1 MTTKDTYTTDLIADT
16 FGESRPWTPKSGQNQ
31 CNLWLNNAYE
41 LISPINNQLS
51 DAQIRNLVE
60 ERAGHRP
67 VNVILVTDADTKD
80 DLRIVGPN
88 RPLIARQLAT
98 PQVIDLLRSAKN
110 MQRRDA
116 ASFIERELRRI
127 EESVLPGI
135 RVKEL
140 LTPHYMRTRMKD
152 TRHRRNLETAASNIK
167 RITRNDNWRTIFR
180 QLGYSIQQL
189 PKQGHLL
196 THQNQ
201 RTAVVLPLKT
211 PEHFSRMDE
220 NGQLPDGLVLN
231 ECKAQG
237 APWGILAS
245 NTRFRIFQAN
255 PNIGSA
261 TARYIEIDAQELNKE
276 DHLYIGVLA
285 PQALKPDDGWLTKWA
300 NEARD
305 FGEELRK
312 GLEDRLRATA
322 LPQLAKGLGKH
333 IQQSENADLS
343 DRDQLQNIEQA
354 VLTLVFRYMFL
365 LHVEARGYL
374 PINSQRYRPQS
385 ARKLAEDCRLEPWEL
400 DPRSTQRW
408 NRLQTLVKMIRN
420 GDQSAGIPP
429 YNGSLFAPD
438 KFPGAEMLENAEITD
453 NFIAPAIQAIA
464 FENKAPDEAGL
475 DYAGL
480 QIGHLGAIYESLLA
494 MRLTHANQ
502 NLIYEPKRDTFRP
515 ATQTEKPDIQKSDLF
530 YQTEKGGRKAGGV
543 YYTRHEFVKH
553 LLNNSLI
560 PALDQ
565 HLHKIK
571 KLAKTKPR
579 QAADKLF
586 DFAIVDPAMGSGHF
600 LTVALDMMADHIE
613 LFLADINGLPTI
625 KDQLDELRKGQN
637 QNLANIEDVDLLRRL
652 ILKRCIYGVDISP
665 MAVEVANVTLW
676 LASFVPGLALSYLG
690 SNLKCGD
697 SLIGVADPGIVL
709 SNEIPLFS
717 ERAGKAMQQAVKL
730 QHKLANISDITPE
743 QVEESQQLHNDVHQ
757 ATAGIRRAYNLWAA
771 DPLGMENARQ
781 DLELHAEHIIDGRYE
796 RNAKISQTIDQS
808 QQIAHQYNF
817 FHWPLEFPHVFHRDN
832 SGFDVVVGN
841 PPWKKVKVEKHNF
854 LALYDPG
861 IRGVK
866 NNIERDARAADLL
879 QDYPDLLNHF
889 EVTTEKSAATRRF
902 FNINGGYV
910 QQGRGDTDLYK
921 LFCER
926 YASLAAS
933 LGYIGVVLPRV
944 AFLTDGSRGFRRWFF
959 TKCRP
964 LRVDAILNNKQW
976 AFPIHPQFIIA
987 LVTARVGTPPTG
999 NMIVTGPSIS
1009 LEQFQSN
1016 LDGDGIQIDLSELA
1030 FWTPARV
1037 EDKDK
1042 RPGWELPLLS
1052 TKLHVDILA
1061 KIRSGPS
1068 IDRLLSPGSVKNA
1081 KIEKGV
1087 SVASHVAPYR
1097 EIDEAQQKPLFNHPA
1112 DPEFSVPVWKGRSL
1126 GQYDPHGRDPVGY
1139 CNWGEVLDFVQ
1150 SKRVRGRVFKRN
1162 MSEEQLNDIENH
1174 PINGARIAYRRIAH
1188 ATNSRTAIACLVPP
1202 RIPLTDSVP
1211 YLIFS
1216 QDWIEVNQSFVLGIL
1231 NSVPF
1236 DWQCRRY
1243 AERHLD
1249 FFLFNSLCFPPIEN
1263 TPWEQIGKLA
1273 ARLSCVDD
1281 RFAHFAKQAGVQHG
1295 PLSPEQHQDMRAQI
1309 DALVAHAYGLT
1320 ESELD
1325 FIFTDFSPK
1334 AVTPAYRQLTLQKYQ
1349 AL

>member
-1 MTTKDTYTTDLIADT
+1 MTSTNIIANT

-51 DAQIRNLVE
+51 DAQIRSLVE

-88 RPLIARQLAT
+88 NPLIARQLAT
-98 PQVIDLLRSAKN
+98 PQVIDLLRNAKN
-110 MQRRDA
+110 MQQRDA

-196 THQNQ
+196 THQDQ
-201 RTAVVLPLKT
+201 RTAVVLPLKN

-261 TARYIEIDAQELNKE
+261 TARYIEIDAQELNKD
-276 DHLYIGVLA
+276 DHLYIGILA

-312 GLEDRLRATA
+312 GLEDRLRTTA

-333 IQQSENADLS
+333 IRQSENADLT

-374 PINSQRYRPQS
+374 PVNSQRYRPQS

-400 DPRSTQRW
+400 DTRSTQRW

-515 ATQTEKPDIQKSDLF
+515 ATQSEKPDIQKSDLF

-697 SLIGVADPGIVL
+697 SLIGVADPKIVL

-717 ERAGKAMQQAVKL
+717 ERAGKAMQQAVEL

-796 RNAKISQTIDQS
+796 RNTKISQTINKA
-808 QQIAHQYNF
+808 QQIANQYNF
-817 FHWPLEFPHVFHRDN
+817 FHWPLEFPHVFHREN

-841 PPWKKVKVEKHNF
+841 PPWDKVKIEKPGF
-854 LALYDPG
+854 LSLHDPG
-861 IRGVK
+861 ILGLK
-866 NNIERDARAADLL
+866 STTERDAR
-879 QDYPDLLNHF
+879 
-889 EVTTEKSAATRRF
+889 EKQLFDSSPYLKVELENTIEKIKRRRGF
-902 FNINGGYV
+902 FKSDSGYNY
-910 QQGRGDTDLYK
+910 QGSGDTDLFK

-926 YASLAAS
+926 YAYLARVD
-933 LGYIGVVLPRV
+933 GRIGVVLPH
-944 AFLTDGSRGFRRWFF
+944 ATFTNHGSTKFREWLF
-959 TKCRP
+959 TQNKVQR
-964 LRVDAILNNKQW
+964 LDTILNTKHW
-976 AFPIHPQFIIA
+976 AFPIHAQFSIA
-987 LVTARVGTPPTG
+987 LVASSRNVPDKGFSLAT
-999 NMIVTGPSIS
+999 TGPSENLEEFEDYAKNGGIS
-1009 LEQFQSN
+1009 IPSSVITARYEIPNLTSN
-1016 LDGDGIQIDLSELA
+1016 DGVEVLGKLKSGIPFENFCFPRESIFSKKSIPLAAAPRLALVPEL
-1030 FWTPARV
+1030 
-1037 EDKDK
+1037 
-1042 RPGWELPLLS
+1042 
-1052 TKLHVDILA
+1052 H
-1061 KIRSGPS
+1061 
-1068 IDRLLSPGSVKNA
+1068 
-1081 KIEKGV
+1081 
-1087 SVASHVAPYR
+1087 
-1097 EIDEAQQKPLFNHPA
+1097 EAQQR
-1112 DPEFSVPVWKGRSL
+1112 EMFSHSQGIEVWKGRSFHT
-1126 GQYDPHGRDPVGY
+1126 YDPCRNDPAGY
-1139 CNWGEVLDFVQ
+1139 ADKQEVIEWLVDRR
-1150 SKRVRGRVFKRN
+1150 KRSRVLSDLFTAQELEDPKTLPVN
-1162 MSEEQLNDIENH
+1162 F
-1174 PINGARIAYRRIAH
+1174 ARVAFH
-1188 ATNSRTAIACLVPP
+1188 DVTNSIDYDTVVACLIPP
-1202 RIPLTDSVP
+1202 MTPLTHSAP
-1211 YLIFS
+1211 YLACVRWTAT
-1216 QDWIEVNQSFVLGIL
+1216 QQAYLLGVL
-1231 NSVPF
+1231 NSLPF
-1236 DWQCRRY
+1236 DWQARRY
-1243 AERHLD
+1243 VKLHLS
-1249 FFLFNSLCFPPIEN
+1249 FYILNMLCFPPIEN

-1273 ARLSCVDD
+1273 ARLSCVDE
-1281 RFAHFAKQAGVQHG
+1281 RFADFAKQAGVQHG

-1320 ESELD
+1320 EHELD

>member
-1 MTTKDTYTTDLIADT
+1 MTSTNIIADT
-16 FGESRPWTPKSGQNQ
+16 FGESRPWTPKSGQHQ
-31 CNLWLNNAYE
+31 CNLWLNNTYE

-60 ERAGHRP
+60 ERAGHRS

-98 PQVIDLLRSAKN
+98 PQVIDLLRNAKS
-110 MQRRDA
+110 MQQRDA

-196 THQNQ
+196 THQDQ
-201 RTAVVLPLKT
+201 RTAVVLPLKN

-237 APWGILAS
+237 AHWGILAS

-276 DHLYIGVLA
+276 DRLYIGILA

-333 IQQSENADLS
+333 IRQSENADLS

-515 ATQTEKPDIQKSDLF
+515 ATQAEKPDIQKSDLF

-697 SLIGVADPGIVL
+697 SLIGVADPEIVL

-717 ERAGKAMQQAVKL
+717 ERAGKAMQQAVEL

-771 DPLGMENARQ
+771 DPLGMKNARQ
-781 DLELHAEHIIDGRYE
+781 DLELHAEHILDGRYQ
-796 RNAKISQTIDQS
+796 RNAKISQTIAKAH
-808 QQIAHQYNF
+808 QIANQYNF
-817 FHWPLEFPHVFHRDN
+817 FHWPLEFPHVFHREN

-841 PPWKKVKVEKHNF
+841 PPWNKIKFEKPNF
-854 LALYDPG
+854 LALHDPG
-861 IRGVK
+861 FKGVRSAK
-866 NNIERDARAADLL
+866 DRDLREQKLFVARPGLKDQMERQVSQVDLQRL
-879 QDYPDLLNHF
+879 FFKEGNGYIYQGSGDSDLF
-889 EVTTEKSAATRRF
+889 
-902 FNINGGYV
+902 
-910 QQGRGDTDLYK
+910 K

-926 YASLAAS
+926 YTVLASKGAF
-933 LGYIGVVLPRV
+933 IGVVLPRG
-944 AFLTDGSRGFRRWFF
+944 AFVNEGSTAFRKWIFRENAVQ
-959 TKCRP
+959 RID
-964 LRVDAILNNKQW
+964 LVLNNRRW
-976 AFPIHPQFIIA
+976 AFPIHPQYSIA
-987 LVTARVGTPPTG
+987 LLAVQRFKPDSDAIL
-999 NMIVTGPSIS
+999 NLTGPSTN
-1009 LEQFQSN
+1009 LDQFNQVTSN
-1016 LDGDGIQIDLSELA
+1016 LGTEIKSSTLDRSYIVPLIPHQEHADVLTAMSRGMRFDFLKIYDFSKKIVNPAAAPSLA
-1030 FWTPARV
+1030 LYT
-1037 EDKDK
+1037 EMH
-1042 RPGWELPLLS
+1042 S
-1052 TKLHVDILA
+1052 
-1061 KIRSGPS
+1061 
-1068 IDRLLSPGSVKNA
+1068 
-1081 KIEKGV
+1081 
-1087 SVASHVAPYR
+1087 
-1097 EIDEAQQKPLFNHPA
+1097 AQQRGLFANPQG
-1112 DPEFSVPVWKGRSL
+1112 EGRIKVWKGSSFD
-1126 GQYDPHGRDPVGY
+1126 QYDPHGNNPAGY
-1139 CNWGEVLDFVQ
+1139 AYMNKVEEFLQPKRLNSSVFREVFPQHV
-1150 SKRVRGRVFKRN
+1150 
-1162 MSEEQLNDIENH
+1162 LNDPKTLPVYTE
-1174 PINGARIAYRRIAH
+1174 RIAFRAITNR
-1188 ATNSRTAIACLVPP
+1188 TNSRTVISCLVPKCT
-1202 RIPLTDSVP
+1202 PLTDRAP
-1211 YLIFS
+1211 YLALREWTS
-1216 QDWIEVNQSFVLGIL
+1216 TETAFVIGVF
-1231 NSVPF
+1231 NSLPF
-1236 DWQCRRY
+1236 DWIARRY
-1243 AERHLD
+1243 VETTLNY
-1249 FFLFNSLCFPPIEN
+1249 FILNMLCFPPIEN
-1263 TPWEQIGKLA
+1263 TPWQQIGKLA

-1281 RFAHFAKQAGVQHG
+1281 RFEHFAKQAGVQHG

-1320 ESELD
+1320 QHELN

>member
-1 MTTKDTYTTDLIADT
+1 MTSTNIIADT
-16 FGESRPWTPKSGQNQ
+16 FGESRPWTSKSGQHQ

-51 DAQIRNLVE
+51 DAQIRSLVE

-88 RPLIARQLAT
+88 NPLIARQLAT
-98 PQVIDLLRSAKN
+98 PQVIDLLRNAQN
-110 MQRRDA
+110 MQQRDA

-152 TRHRRNLETAASNIK
+152 TRHRRNLETAAANIK

-201 RTAVVLPLKT
+201 RTAVVLPLKN

-237 APWGILAS
+237 AHWGILAS

-333 IQQSENADLS
+333 IQQSENADLT

-515 ATQTEKPDIQKSDLF
+515 ATQTEKPDIQKADLF

-697 SLIGVADPGIVL
+697 SLIGVADPEIVL

-717 ERAGKAMQQAVKL
+717 ERAGKAMQQAVEL

-771 DPLGMENARQ
+771 DPLGMKNARQ

-796 RNAKISQTIDQS
+796 RNAKTSQTIAKA
-808 QQIAHQYNF
+808 QQIANQYNF

-841 PPWKKVKVEKHNF
+841 PPWNEVTVEELRF
-854 LALYDPG
+854 YLLRDPG
-861 IRGVK
+861 LRGILNTRERRERIAELDWHNPTYRQEFENQRTSLANIRG
-866 NNIERDARAADLL
+866 
-879 QDYPDLLNHF
+879 
-889 EVTTEKSAATRRF
+889 F
-902 FNINGGYV
+902 FTQNGGY
-910 QQGRGDTDLYK
+910 QLQGVGDKDLYQ

-926 YASLAAS
+926 YSHLMANEGWL
-933 LGYIGVVLPRV
+933 GVVLPRT
-944 AFLTDGSRGFRRWFF
+944 AFLSEGAKVFRQWLFNESQPDRIDV
-959 TKCRP
+959 
-964 LRVDAILNNKQW
+964 LLNNGRW
-976 AFPIHPQFIIA
+976 AFDMEPRYTITLFTTQREQPKPEA
-987 LVTARVGTPPTG
+987 VLR
-999 NMIVTGPSIS
+999 VTGPSTNMD
-1009 LEQFQSN
+1009 QFSDVSGSEGAIIKTTA
-1016 LDGDGIQIDLSELA
+1016 LDD
-1030 FWTPARV
+1030 
-1037 EDKDK
+1037 
-1042 RPGWELPLLS
+1042 
-1052 TKLHVDILA
+1052 
-1061 KIRSGPS
+1061 
-1068 IDRLLSPGSVKNA
+1068 
-1081 KIEKGV
+1081 
-1087 SVASHVAPYR
+1087 SH
-1097 EIDEAQQKPLFNHPA
+1097 
-1112 DPEFSVPVWKGRSL
+1112 
-1126 GQYDPHGRDPVGY
+1126 
-1139 CNWGEVLDFVQ
+1139 
-1150 SKRVRGRVFKRN
+1150 
-1162 MSEEQLNDIENH
+1162 
-1174 PINGARIAYRRIAH
+1174 
-1188 ATNSRTAIACLVPP
+1188 AIPLVP
-1202 RIPLTDSVP
+1202 S
-1211 YLIFS
+1211 
-1216 QDWIEVNQSFVLGIL
+1216 
-1231 NSVPF
+1231 
-1236 DWQCRRY
+1236 
-1243 AERHLD
+1243 
-1249 FFLFNSLCFPPIEN
+1249 
-1263 TPWEQIGKLA
+1263 
-1273 ARLSCVDD
+1273 
-1281 RFAHFAKQAGVQHG
+1281 
-1295 PLSPEQHQDMRAQI
+1295 
-1309 DALVAHAYGLT
+1309 
-1320 ESELD
+1320 
-1325 FIFTDFSPK
+1325 
-1334 AVTPAYRQLTLQKYQ
+1334 QKY
-1349 AL
+1349 ANLLEKLRKGIRFDFLNFSDSRFSSESVFSA

>member
-1 MTTKDTYTTDLIADT
+1 MTSTNIIKNT

-31 CNLWLNNAYE
+31 CNLWLNDAYE
-41 LISPINNQLS
+41 LISPLNNQLS
-51 DAQIRNLVE
+51 DAQIKRLVE
-60 ERAGHRP
+60 ERAGNRP
-67 VNVILVTDADTKD
+67 ANVILITDADTKD

-88 RPLIARQLAT
+88 KPLIARQLAT
-98 PQVIDLLRSAKN
+98 PQVMELLRNAKN
-110 MQRRDA
+110 MQPRDA
-116 ASFIERELRRI
+116 ASLIERELRRI

-140 LTPHYMRTRMKD
+140 LTPHYMRTRLKD
-152 TRHRRNLETAASNIK
+152 TRHRRKLETAAANIK
-167 RITRNDNWRTIFR
+167 RITRNDNWRTMFR
-180 QLGYSIQQL
+180 QLGYSIHQL

-196 THQNQ
+196 THQDR
-201 RTAVVLPLKT
+201 RTAVVLPLKN

-261 TARYIEIDAQELNKE
+261 TARHIEIDAQELAKD
-276 DHLYIGVLA
+276 DHLYIGILA
-285 PQALKPDDGWLTKWA
+285 PQALQPDDGWLTKWA
-300 NEARD
+300 DEARD

-333 IQQSENADLS
+333 IRQTENADLA

-374 PINSQRYRPQS
+374 PVNSQRYRPQS
-385 ARKLAEDCRLEPWEL
+385 ARQLAEDCRLEPWEL

-515 ATQTEKPDIQKSDLF
+515 AAQSEKPDIQKSDLF

-665 MAVEVANVTLW
+665 MAVEVSNVTLW

-697 SLIGVADPGIVL
+697 SLIGVADPEIVL
-709 SNEIPLFS
+709 GNDIPLFT
-717 ERAGKAMQQAVKL
+717 ERAGKAMQQAVEL

-743 QVEESQQLHNDVHQ
+743 QVEESQQLHNDVRQ
-757 ATAGIRRAYNLWAA
+757 ATAGIRRAYDLWAA

-781 DLELHAEHIIDGRYE
+781 DLELHAERIIDGRYQ
-796 RNAKISQTIDQS
+796 RDAKISQTIAKS
-808 QQIAHQYNF
+808 QQIANQYNF
-817 FHWPLEFPHVFHRDN
+817 FHWPLEFPHVFHREN

-841 PPWKKVKVEKHNF
+841 PPWEEVNISK
-854 LALYDPG
+854 LAFYALHDPG
-861 IRGVK
+861 LRGIVEHAQQQRRISELDNDDK
-866 NNIERDARAADLL
+866 TLR
-879 QDYPDLLNHF
+879 HVF
-889 EVTTEKSAATRRF
+889 ESISQRLKIKRNF
-902 FNINGGYV
+902 FGAEGGYV
-910 QQGRGDTDLYK
+910 NQGTGRIDLYK

-926 YASLAAS
+926 YAYLMRHE
-933 LGYIGVVLPRV
+933 GYMGVVLPHATFV
-944 AFLTDGSRGFRRWFF
+944 NHGSTQFRKWLFEQNTVRRLD
-959 TKCRP
+959 T
-964 LRVDAILNNKQW
+964 VLNAKHW
-976 AFPIHPQFIIA
+976 AFPITAQFSIA
-987 LVTARVGTPPTG
+987 LLASSRTVPDKDFTLAT
-999 NMIVTGPSIS
+999 TGPSENPEEFDENAKSRGIS
-1009 LEQFQSN
+1009 IPSSIITARYEIPNLTSNDHSKVLEKLKS
-1016 LDGDGIQIDLSELA
+1016 GIQFENL
-1030 FWTPARV
+1030 R
-1037 EDKDK
+1037 
-1042 RPGWELPLLS
+1042 
-1052 TKLHVDILA
+1052 
-1061 KIRSGPS
+1061 
-1068 IDRLLSPGSVKNA
+1068 
-1081 KIEKGV
+1081 
-1087 SVASHVAPYR
+1087 
-1097 EIDEAQQKPLFNHPA
+1097 
-1112 DPEFSVPVWKGRSL
+1112 FSR
-1126 GQYDPHGRDPVGY
+1126 
-1139 CNWGEVLDFVQ
+1139 
-1150 SKRVRGRVFKRN
+1150 
-1162 MSEEQLNDIENH
+1162 
-1174 PINGARIAYRRIAH
+1174 
-1188 ATNSRTAIACLVPP
+1188 
-1202 RIPLTDSVP
+1202 
-1211 YLIFS
+1211 
-1216 QDWIEVNQSFVLGIL
+1216 
-1231 NSVPF
+1231 
-1236 DWQCRRY
+1236 
-1243 AERHLD
+1243 
-1249 FFLFNSLCFPPIEN
+1249 
-1263 TPWEQIGKLA
+1263 
-1273 ARLSCVDD
+1273 
-1281 RFAHFAKQAGVQHG
+1281 
-1295 PLSPEQHQDMRAQI
+1295 
-1309 DALVAHAYGLT
+1309 
-1320 ESELD
+1320 ESES
-1325 FIFTDFSPK
+1325 IF
-1334 AVTPAYRQLTLQKYQ
+1334 AI
-1349 AL
+1349 